1 MTLAEFFSCSLLAF
15 GPPVAMFAM
24 TIARNPVR
32 IIIMIAA
39 AFFWLLSFLLS
50 SLVWYIVVPLR
61 SYLAFG
67 MVFAVAFQE
76 CFRYF
81 IYLLLRKTEAG
92 LKEISDNHEISSHKL
107 EMAYVSGLGFGIMS
121 GAFALVNVLADSVGP
136 GTLGLQSGTEFF
148 FVTSAAMTL
157 CMILLNTFWSVIF
170 FNGMD
175 EKNYKK
181 ILWVIGSHFLVS
193 SLSLLNR
200 NEYYFLTILPAYIVL
215 LITALTAFKCAGG
228 YIGVVVNTCFTK
240 AQ

>member
-1 MTLAEFFSCSLLAF
+1 MTLAEFFSCTLLAF
-15 GPPVAMFAM
+15 GPPLAMFAM
-24 TIARNPVR
+24 TIAKDPVR

-39 AFFWLLSFLLS
+39 AFFWLLSFLVS
-50 SLVWYIVVPLR
+50 SLVWFIVVPLR

-76 CFRYF
+76 IFRYF

-92 LKEISDNHEISSHKL
+92 LKEISDNNEISSHKL
-107 EMAYVSGLGFGIMS
+107 EMAYVSGLGFGSMS

-136 GTLGLQSGTEFF
+136 GTLGLQNGTEFF
-148 FVTSAAMTL
+148 FVSSAAMTL

-181 ILWVIGSHFLVS
+181 IFWVVGSHFLVS
-193 SLSLLNR
+193 GISLMNTKGL
-200 NEYYFLTILPAYIVL
+200 YVFTILPSYIILV
-215 LITALTAFKCAGG
+215 ITAITAFKCAGG
-228 YIGVVVNTCFTK
+228 NIASVLNSCFSK
-240 AQ
+240 A